1 MTCMKPVV
9 SGEYAQE
16 PGVVMKSSLVYNSVC
31 CHQGAEGSEVLLLPS
46 GKHHRGWRMKS
57 TQRLGKRGTGSTKK
71 AWTRKGERLG
81 KEAKESADDS
91 GTMGG
96 DTSGN

>member
-1 MTCMKPVV
+1 MACMKAAV

-16 PGVVMKSSLVYNSVC
+16 PGVVMKSSLVYSSVR
-31 CHQGAEGSEVLLLPS
+31 CHQGAGGSEGLLLPS
-46 GKHHRGWRMKS
+46 GKHHRGWRVKS
-57 TQRLGKRGTGSTKK
+57 TQRLGKRVTGSTKK
-71 AWTRKGERLG
+71 GWTRKGERLG

-91 GTMGG
+91 GAMGA